1 MMTNWD
7 FYPTIPGF
15 LDEDGPLQEELLEL
29 RQAVALTLGRHQ
41 YAYNLLD
48 TALETGHL
56 ESMQRARR
64 EFDLLDEEIRSRILD
79 AAGSTS

>member
-1 MMTNWD
+1 MNWD
-7 FYPTIPGF
+7 FYPTVPNYQDNF
-15 LDEDGPLQEELLEL
+15 EEPLQEELLEL
-29 RQAVALTLGRHQ
+29 RQAVASALGRHQ

-64 EFDLLDEEIRSRILD
+64 EFDLLDDDLRNRILE
-79 AAGSTS
+79 AAGATS

>member
-1 MMTNWD
+1 MNWD
-7 FYPTIPGF
+7 YYSCYQNPQS
-15 LDEDGPLQEELLEL
+15 DEGLLQEELLEL
-29 RQAVALTLGRHQ
+29 RQAVAAALGRHQ

-64 EFDLLDEEIRSRILD
+64 EFDLLDEDLRSRILD
-79 AAGSTS
+79 AAGTIS

>member
-1 MMTNWD
+1 MHWE
-7 FYPTIPGF
+7 FYPIIPGF
-15 LDEDGPLQEELLEL
+15 QEEEGPLQEELLEL
-29 RQAVALTLGRHQ
+29 RQAVATALGRHQ

-64 EFDLLDEEIRSRILD
+64 EFDMLDEDVRSRILD
-79 AAGSTS
+79 AAGATS